1 MELVIPLIEESL
13 QPPAKEYFEEDGLI
27 LYVYCS
33 NGADGRW
40 AKSLHNATSF
50 NHPSPEKGLI
60 RLLPGLMG
68 MVGENLDL
76 LVTSLDLLDSYLLLD
91 AAGILEVRPFPF
103 SFVCASW
110 RQINGANLCTT
121 LYKSL
126 TATKLPAAQL
136 NRVLTTISL
145 LIRTSPLSSLA
156 HLLLDSGIFQHAITA
171 LDDDKASGLVLAS
184 YLEILARI
192 AMIDP
197 NVFLQ
202 MVAETARRGGRDEV
216 KDLEI
221 VLDAIWR
228 NFDYVGEAR
237 MRKMVAMGA
246 GALLTTVSLSFLGPL
261 SLRVQYV
268 KRADDRVIETA

>member
-1 MELVIPLIEESL
+1 
-13 QPPAKEYFEEDGLI
+13 
-27 LYVYCS
+27 
-33 NGADGRW
+33 
-40 AKSLHNATSF
+40 
-50 NHPSPEKGLI
+50 
-60 RLLPGLMG
+60 
-68 MVGENLDL
+68 
-76 LVTSLDLLDSYLLLD
+76 
-91 AAGILEVRPFPF
+91 
-103 SFVCASW
+103 
-110 RQINGANLCTT
+110 
-121 LYKSL
+121 
-126 TATKLPAAQL
+126 
-136 NRVLTTISL
+136 LTTISL

-156 HLLLDSGIFQHAITA
+156 HLLLDSGIFQHALTA

-246 GALLTTVSLSFLGPL
+246 GALLTTVSFSIW
-261 SLRVQYV
+261 
-268 KRADDRVIETA
+268 K